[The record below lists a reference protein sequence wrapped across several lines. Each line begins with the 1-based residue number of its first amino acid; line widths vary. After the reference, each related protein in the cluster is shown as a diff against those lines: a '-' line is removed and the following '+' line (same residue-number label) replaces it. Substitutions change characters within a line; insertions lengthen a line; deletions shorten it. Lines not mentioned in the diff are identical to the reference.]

1 MSETIYLKDNDISG
15 KRIEGYPVRNVL
27 KIANVGR
34 LKDNPDLLVFPQSF
48 ADTDDDIGG
57 LSILNVRDC
66 VYDAHGNCVSLKV
79 YTGNM
84 MGFVGVNDTSVSIH
98 SRFVHEEGSANSDE
112 KYKDYFL
119 YYMLQKVLSIN
130 VMRLE
135 HQSSHKDKMLDFL
148 LFLFPGMLKKALSQG
163 LYREYVTKKYDD
175 SHVRGVID
183 INRFIK
189 NDVPFKGG
197 ISYKTREYSYDNSM
211 TQLIRHTIEFIKCHR
226 FGKYIL
232 RNDPETQSCVSQ
244 IIASTPTY
252 SRMARQLVM
261 NANLRPKVHPYYLS
275 YRALQQICLKILRHD
290 SLRYGT
296 EKDKVYGILFD
307 GAWLWEE
314 YVASVIK
321 DYMKHLTLS
330 KGGKYYLFTNRR
342 QRIVPDYLSIQAP
355 NVVGD
360 AKYIALDRF
369 DDIKGERRA
378 TDIYYKTVMYMLR
391 FNAKNGFLFFPTEHE
406 MDPIDYTIDGNTDRT
421 LYKLGLKIAM
431 NSKNYEEFCEEMN
444 DGSQSN
450 EKLFIEKYIS
460 KTLK

>member
-15 KRIEGYPVRNVL
+15 QRIDGSHVQDILR
-27 KIANVGR
+27 IANVGR

-48 ADTDDDIGG
+48 ADTEDGIGD
-57 LSILNVRDC
+57 LPILNARDY
-66 VYDAHGNCVSLKV
+66 VYSTQGNCISLKV

-84 MGFVGVNDTSVSIH
+84 MGFVGVNDTFVSIH
-98 SRFVHEEGSANSDE
+98 SRFAHEEEGVDSDE

-135 HQSSHKDKMLDFL
+135 HLSSHKDKILDFL
-148 LFLFPGMLKKALSQG
+148 LFLFPGILKKALSQG
-163 LYREYVTKKYDD
+163 LYREYVTRKYDD
-175 SHVRGVID
+175 SHVRGAID
-183 INRFIK
+183 INRFIR
-189 NDVPFKGG
+189 NDIPFKGG
-197 ISYKTREYSYDNSM
+197 VSYNARENSYDNSM
-211 TQLIRHTIEFIKCHR
+211 TQLIRHTIEFIKYHP
-226 FGKYIL
+226 FGRYIL
-232 RNDPETQSCVSQ
+232 RNDPETQRCVSQ
-244 IIASTPTY
+244 ITTSTPTY
-252 SRMARQLVM
+252 SSRNHQAVI
-261 NANLRPKVHPYYLS
+261 NANLRPKVHPYYLN
-275 YRALQQICLKILRHD
+275 YRTLQQLCLKILRHET
-290 SLRYGT
+290 LRYGT

-314 YVASVIK
+314 YIASVIK
-321 DYMKHLTLS
+321 DHMRHLTLS

-342 QRIVPDYLSIQAP
+342 QRIVPDYLSIHAP

-406 MDPIDYTIDGNTDRT
+406 MDPIDYKIDGNTDRN
-421 LYKLGLKIAM
+421 LYKLGLKIASGC
-431 NSKNYEEFCEEMN
+431 NNYDEFCSVMN
-444 DGSQSN
+444 KGRNNN
-450 EKLFIEKYIS
+450 EKLFIAKYLSI
-460 KTLK
+460 TAP